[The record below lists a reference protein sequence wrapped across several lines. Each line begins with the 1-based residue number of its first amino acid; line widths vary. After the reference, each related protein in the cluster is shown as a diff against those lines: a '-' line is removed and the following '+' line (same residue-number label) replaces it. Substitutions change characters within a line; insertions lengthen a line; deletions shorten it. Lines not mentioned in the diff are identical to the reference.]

1 MSTNGLAERDP
12 NRRYIPRHKE
22 GVYAYTHSRVKEGGT
37 TLKIDNPIRQ
47 PVTHRHVLENMGH

>member
-1 MSTNGLAERDP
+1 VSTNGLAERDP
-12 NRRYIPRHKE
+12 PIYTPTQGGGIHT
-22 GVYAYTHSRVKEGGT
+22 YTHSRVKEGGT